1 MISDSDSFERGSGAG
16 QRRPKIAWLSPLP
29 PQRSGIAIY
38 SYWLIKSLKSDVDIH
53 LFSDEQPISE
63 LAADFPIHALSE
75 FPKLFA
81 DFDDVIYHL
90 GNNAAFHKH
99 IYEFAWDY
107 PATLVLHDYNLSGFM
122 REAFYRHQLYQK
134 AIQRMQL
141 RSESADTERQSAMSH
156 AIVDRSRRV
165 IVHHRWARNEF
176 KEHPNVTVIPLF
188 AHTNYMPTAD
198 DVARFKVR
206 FGLKDNNFVITCL
219 GFVNLN
225 KLPALQIEV
234 AKQLLAEG
242 YPVQLVFAGEPA
254 PDALDLFV
262 RSKLDGFGAHI
273 ISTGYLDEVDYFS
286 AIFASD
292 VIINLR
298 NPTMGESSATLAQA
312 LAAGRPTIVSDV
324 NQYREFPDTVCW
336 KLSHDE
342 YEREVLLEY
351 LRTLLREPAVRR
363 AMSANAT
370 NFSREVLGLD
380 HVAEQWLKILS
391 SGKSSISRNSFQAG
405 GVF

>member
-1 MISDSDSFERGSGAG
+1 
-16 QRRPKIAWLSPLP
+16 
-29 PQRSGIAIY
+29 
-38 SYWLIKSLKSDVDIH
+38 
-53 LFSDEQPISE
+53 
-63 LAADFPIHALSE
+63 
-75 FPKLFA
+75 
-81 DFDDVIYHL
+81 
-90 GNNAAFHKH
+90 
-99 IYEFAWDY
+99 
-107 PATLVLHDYNLSGFM
+107 
-122 REAFYRHQLYQK
+122 
-134 AIQRMQL
+134 
-141 RSESADTERQSAMSH
+141 
-156 AIVDRSRRV
+156 
-165 IVHHRWARNEF
+165 
-176 KEHPNVTVIPLF
+176 
-188 AHTNYMPTAD
+188 MPTAD
-198 DVARFKVR
+198 DVARFKGR
-206 FGLKDNNFVITCL
+206 FGLKDDNFVITCL

-234 AKQLLAEG
+234 AKQLLTEG

-262 RSKLDGFGAHI
+262 RSKLDGFGANI

-391 SGKSSISRNSFQAG
+391 SGKSSISRSSFQAG